1 MKKILIFLMAAS
13 FIGLAANEVMAGG
26 NTLFIQKCGSCHKS
40 GGKAEVIN
48 PADKAGRVWQKYFKR
63 GRHPVDTGIS
73 DSDMAAIIT
82 YLTNHAADSD
92 QPEAAII
99 PK

>member
-1 MKKILIFLMAAS
+1 MKKVLIFFMAVS
-13 FIGLAANEVMAGG
+13 LIGLAANEVMAGG
-26 NTLFIQKCGSCHKS
+26 DALFIQKCGSCHKS
-40 GGKAEVIN
+40 GGQAAVIN

-63 GRHPVDTGIS
+63 GRHPVKTGIS
-73 DSDMAAIIT
+73 DNDMTAIIS

-92 QPEAAII
+92 QPEAAVI

>member
-1 MKKILIFLMAAS
+1 MKKGLCFLIAA
-13 FIGLAANEVMAGG
+13 GLLGLSVTNVSARG
-26 NTLFIQKCGSCHKS
+26 NTLFLQKCGSCHKS
-40 GGKAEVIN
+40 GGQAASVN

-73 DSDMAAIIT
+73 DGDTAAIIN
-82 YLTNHAADSD
+82 YLVDHAADSD
-92 QPEAAII
+92 QPAAAVI